1 MKINHYLSVIKRH
14 PKPFRFI
21 VAKLLF
27 VTGLCRLFVIKQD
40 GYKLRFHPSNL
51 AFQLWINP
59 EQREKDLAF
68 FRAYLKSGDYVID
81 VGANIG
87 DTVLVSS
94 TLVTTNGTVVGIE
107 AHPRTFSFFIDNLKL
122 NNISNVEAVNCAIG
136 DTEGELS
143 FSDDWRDDM
152 NKVGKGKLTVP
163 VNTLNKLITNE
174 YKVSLL
180 KIDVEGYEKFVINGA
195 SNILKN
201 VNCIYFEVGEQHFSM
216 YNYSIRDLL
225 DLLEQH
231 EFKLF
236 KIINFNRLSAITSMY
251 ETDKVENL
259 VALRDT
265 QDFIQRTG
273 WEIVN

>member
-1 MKINHYLSVIKRH
+1 MEIILGNIIKPPR
-14 PKPFRFI
+14 KT
-21 VAKLLF
+21 L
-27 VTGLCRLFVIKQD
+27 
-40 GYKLRFHPSNL
+40 
-51 AFQLWINP
+51 QLTC
-59 EQREKDLAF
+59 DCC
-68 FRAYLKSGDYVID
+68 
-81 VGANIG
+81 
-87 DTVLVSS
+87 
-94 TLVTTNGTVVGIE
+94 
-107 AHPRTFSFFIDNLKL
+107 
-122 NNISNVEAVNCAIG
+122 ISNVEAVNCAIG

-216 YNYSIRDLL
+216 YNYSIRELL

-231 EFKLF
+231 EFRLF
-236 KIINFNRLSAITSMY
+236 KIINFNTLSAITPMY
-251 ETDKVENL
+251 KTDKVENL